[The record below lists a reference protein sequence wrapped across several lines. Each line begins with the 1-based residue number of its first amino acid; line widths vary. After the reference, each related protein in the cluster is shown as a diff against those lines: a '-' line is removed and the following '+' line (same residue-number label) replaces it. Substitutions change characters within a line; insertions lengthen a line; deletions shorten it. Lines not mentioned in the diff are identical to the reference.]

1 MLNNIFL
8 FQGKNFHNLDQ
19 LDIYSYPEEI
29 IKKNSNTDN
38 IRKIIYGHDHGYLI
52 QQNRTRNST
61 PNNHYN
67 PNNNYNLNNN
77 FKKNQYI
84 IDTPVPQVID
94 DLNIYTT
101 CINRKIIIGLI
112 FEKDDN
118 PYDYKDI
125 FEELLNELLVTEN
138 TCSFEE
144 EIEIENLLI
153 TIFIDIRRYGD
164 EYVEKRPEIE
174 FHYDESFTKA
184 FLFGIDDVG
193 KSSLVRKIKTGKFS
207 DNYFIPTKKFNIDYV
222 QKEDVLLSIWD
233 MPGYRGFRQKWL
245 IGLQDSN
252 IVIYMIDVS
261 NQLRFQESKNEF
273 WKIINRYELKD
284 VPVLILANKTDL
296 LNSSGEA
303 DTNHRIKTELVDFFE
318 FEKIKN
324 RDYKLIFTSIKTN
337 YNIDVVIDS
346 IFNMI

>member
-8 FQGKNFHNLDQ
+8 FQGKNFHNLDN
-19 LDIYSYPEEI
+19 LDIYSYPDEI
-29 IKKNSNTDN
+29 INSNTDN

-52 QQNRTRNST
+52 QQNRTRNSS

-67 PNNNYNLNNN
+67 PNNNL
-77 FKKNQYI
+77 KKNQYI

-94 DLNIYTT
+94 ELNIYTT

-118 PYDYKDI
+118 PYDYKNI

-138 TCSFEE
+138 TCSFED
-144 EIEIENLLI
+144 EIEIENLLL

-164 EYVEKRPEIE
+164 EYIEKRPEIE

-193 KSSLVRKIKTGKFS
+193 KSSLVRKIKTGEFS

-222 QKEDVLLSIWD
+222 QKEDVLLAIWD
-233 MPGYRGFRQKWL
+233 MPGQQTFRQKWL

-252 IVIYMIDVS
+252 IIIYLIDVA
-261 NQLRFQESKNEF
+261 NQIRFQESKNEF
-273 WKIINRYELKD
+273 WKIINRYDLAG
-284 VPVLILANKTDL
+284 VPLLILANKTDL
-296 LNSSGEA
+296 LNSSGEENNTHI
-303 DTNHRIKTELVDFFE
+303 DRLKIELVEFFE

-324 RDYKLIFTSIKTN
+324 REWKLIFTSIKTN
-337 YNIDVVIDS
+337 YNIDAVIDS
-346 IFNMI
+346 IFKMI